1 MSNPRQNKRNSVPQS
16 RGEQMRVSANGR
28 KKRRKL
34 KDGFVLF
41 LLFVALICVGLV
53 LSMTVLFN
61 AQSISCENSAVRY
74 SDSQIIA
81 AAGLKKGDNM
91 FRLNTA
97 FVEEKIEKTLPYIGK
112 AEIKR
117 RLPDTIVVCVE
128 YTSASAAIKYGS
140 GYVLLDESGKVLETD
155 VAVLSD
161 YIAEINGVEVLQA
174 IAGETVEFADSS
186 YLEYLTMMTKE
197 FREAGLTQ
205 ITSYNFDDADNVT
218 VEIDYK
224 IDVIFGKVTEI
235 EGKIDF
241 GKEVMLQNL
250 DSAKAGKVIID
261 LTEDNVASV
270 RNEKDMFAADEAA
283 SSAYAD
289 SLNGSGE
296 TVTSDEQSTQSEES
310 VSEPSGA
317 DVVG

>member
-1 MSNPRQNKRNSVPQS
+1 MNNPRQNNRNNVPQS
-16 RGEQMRVSANGR
+16 RGEQMRVSAKGR

-61 AQSISCENSAVRY
+61 AESITCENTAVRY

-81 AAGLKKGDNM
+81 AAGLEKGDNM

-97 FVEEKIEKTLPYIGK
+97 FVESKIEKALPYVGK

-117 RLPDTIVVCVE
+117 RLPDTIVICVE
-128 YTSASAAIKYGS
+128 YTSACAAIRYGS
-140 GYVLLDESGKVLETD
+140 GYALLDSSGKVLETD

-161 YIAEINGVEVLQA
+161 YVAEINGVEVQQA
-174 IAGETVEFADSS
+174 TAGETVEFVDPS
-186 YLEYLTMMTKE
+186 YLGYVTLLTTE
-197 FREAGLTQ
+197 FRDAGLTQ
-205 ITSYNFDDADNVT
+205 ITAYNFDAANNVV

-224 IDVIFGKVTEI
+224 IDVVFGKVTDI
-235 EGKIDF
+235 EGKLDF
-241 GKEVMLQNL
+241 GKEVIIQNL
-250 DSAKAGKVIID
+250 DAAKAGKVIID

-270 RNEKDMFAADEAA
+270 RNEKDILAADEAA
-283 SSAYAD
+283 SSAYAE

-296 TVTSDEQSTQSEES
+296 EIADNTQNTQTEES
-310 VSEPSGA
+310 TSEPSGS

>member
-1 MSNPRQNKRNSVPQS
+1 MSKTRQTNRNNVPQS
-16 RGEQMRVSANGR
+16 RSEQMRMSAKGR

-41 LLFVALICVGLV
+41 LLFVALVCVGLV

-61 AQSISCENSAVRY
+61 AESINCENAGVRY
-74 SDSQIIA
+74 SDSQIVA

-97 FVEEKIEKTLPYIGK
+97 FIEARIEKALPYVGK

-128 YTSASAAIKYGS
+128 YTSACAAVKYGS
-140 GYVLLDESGKVLETD
+140 GYALLDDSGKVLETD
-155 VAVLSD
+155 VAILSD
-161 YIAEINGVEVLQA
+161 YVAEINGVEVQKA
-174 IAGETVEFADSS
+174 VAGETIELTDASC
-186 YLEYLTMMTKE
+186 LEYLTLLTKE

-205 ITSYNFDDADNVT
+205 ITAYDFEDMGNVT

-224 IDVIFGKVTEI
+224 IDVVFGKMSDI
-235 EGKIDF
+235 EKKLDF
-241 GKEVMLQNL
+241 GKEVILKNL
-250 DSAKAGKVIID
+250 DSAKGGKVIID

-270 RNEKDMFAADEAA
+270 RNEKDILAADEAA
-283 SSAYAD
+283 SSAYEE
-289 SLNGSGE
+289 SLNGESETIAGE
-296 TVTSDEQSTQSEES
+296 TENAEAEES
-310 VSEPSGA
+310 TSEPSGG
-317 DVVG
+317 DIVG